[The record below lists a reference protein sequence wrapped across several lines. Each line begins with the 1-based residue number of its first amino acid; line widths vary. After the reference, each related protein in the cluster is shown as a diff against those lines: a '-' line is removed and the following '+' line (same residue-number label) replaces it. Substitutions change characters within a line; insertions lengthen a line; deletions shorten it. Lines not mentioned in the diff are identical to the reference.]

1 MGKILSQE
9 EIDALLGSA
18 VQLQQDGTAGESK
31 TSPGKSYITY
41 NFRRPDRVSKEQ
53 IRSLHFMHDRFARN
67 IATSLSAYLRTVT
80 DINIVSVEQFAY
92 SEFLMSLPDP
102 TAFYAVSLSPFD
114 GLAALELSP
123 AVAFTMIDRMLGG
136 NGQSANL
143 TRALTEIEQNV
154 TDAVVKLVL
163 ENLTELWKPIGGI
176 DFRVQARETRPQ
188 MLQVSAPNEIIIL
201 LVFDVRVGEA
211 RGMLNLALPA
221 SMIEAVGRNFSQ
233 GWRTRKEPSERD
245 RLHLVENLGRIPL
258 PVRAVLETTMG
269 AGDLLSL
276 QPGDVIVLDRTAG
289 DSVDVQVSHS
299 SKFSARLTRTGRH
312 AGLVVE
318 HQAAPPATMFEGA
331 A

>member
-18 VQLQQDGTAGESK
+18 AELQSDRSDPGVASK
-31 TSPGKSYITY
+31 TYITY

-53 IRSLHFMHDRFARN
+53 IRSLHFMHDRFGRN
-67 IATSLSAYLRTVT
+67 IAQSLSAYLRTVT
-80 DINIVSVEQFAY
+80 DISIVSVEQFAY

-102 TAFYAVSLSPFD
+102 TAFYAVSLMPFD

-143 TRALTEIEQNV
+143 QRALTEIEQNV
-154 TDAVVKLVL
+154 VDSVVRLML

-176 DFRVQARETRPQ
+176 DFKVQARETRPQ

-201 LVFDVRVGEA
+201 LVFDVRVAES
-211 RGMLNLALPA
+211 RGMLNIALPA

-233 GWRTRKEPSERD
+233 GWRTRKDPSERD
-245 RLHLVENLGRIPL
+245 RQHLAENIGRIPL
-258 PVRAVLETTMG
+258 EVRAVLETTMST
-269 AGDLLSL
+269 GDLLSL
-276 QPGDVIVLDRTAG
+276 EPGDIIMLERAVGET
-289 DSVDVQVSHS
+289 VDVQVSHS
-299 SKFSARLTRTGRH
+299 SKFGGRLTRSGRH
-312 AGLVVE
+312 TALVIE
-318 HQAAPPATMFEGA
+318 HQAAAPTAPYEGA